1 MLVFPQLITG
11 ASALYPLTKN
21 SIQRTVVNTLSD
33 GSLVTYT
40 DPDGAAMAWELQ
52 ASGLTAAEWNAIEAL
67 FQATSG
73 MWQTF
78 TFLDPTANL
87 LLQSEDFGATA
98 WTNGALIQLTT
109 GIADPL
115 GTTRATTVVNAGE
128 ATESVAQTLNVPGNF
143 QYCLSVWARTNGGSS
158 VTLAISTTGGSVTQ
172 TFPLTGTWARINV
185 SGNPG
190 QSTTQV
196 TFEAQLIAGASL
208 DLFGMQ
214 VEAQLAPSDYKE
226 TGASGG
232 VYAKA
237 RFAEDQITVTAQGTD
252 VFDAVIKITDTEG

>member
-1 MLVFPQLITG
+1 M
-11 ASALYPLTKN
+11 
-21 SIQRTVVNTLSD
+21 
-33 GSLVTYT
+33 
-40 DPDGAAMAWELQ
+40 
-52 ASGLTAAEWNAIEAL
+52 
-67 FQATSG
+67 
-73 MWQTF
+73 
-78 TFLDPTANL
+78 
-87 LLQSEDFGATA
+87 
-98 WTNGALIQLTT
+98 
-109 GIADPL
+109 
-115 GTTRATTVVNAGE
+115 
-128 ATESVAQTLNVPGNF
+128 
-143 QYCLSVWARTNGGSS
+143 
-158 VTLAISTTGGSVTQ
+158 TQ

-252 VFDAVIKITDTEG
+252 VFDAVIKITDTES